1 MHHCLRTLLASS
13 LVFIGTQA
21 MATGLVLPDQQLQQ
35 DLSWLSNRGV
45 INISLS
51 TWPMS
56 SEEIALAISDAKP
69 QTTQDQLMLDQIN
82 ARLSA
87 LKANFIVEGQT
98 ASDFNP
104 LGQGLG
110 DTTTDQHQLSAIGQY
125 QNNYVDLRLQ
135 GNAVGGDG
143 VDRASHGNVNG
154 SYGAVK
160 LGNQWLSFG
169 QQQRWWG
176 PGKEGSL
183 IMGHTARPVTGFS
196 LQRAEQTPFE
206 TPWLSWLGRWQ
217 YQVFAG
223 QLAHYEAVPDA
234 KLIGMR
240 VNLQPTEYL
249 ELGASRAM
257 QWGGD
262 GRPQSGKS
270 LWNAFIGKGDNAYGA
285 DQQRNE
291 PGNQLGGFDAK
302 LKLQPLTGWPVSV
315 YGQMIGEDEAG
326 GLPSK
331 NTYLL
336 GVEGS
341 HALGQN
347 ALNWYVEGAD
357 TSTELGRKEGTTYNH
372 HIYKNGYYQDGAPLG
387 HALGG
392 DAQTVSTKVMVS
404 TPDQQRFSGKV
415 TYAEVNPTDNHNNRI
430 LSYADKM
437 AMLEVGYGKT
447 FKNGLNVDSTVWYNY
462 AADVPTYDG
471 AGVGVKVSMPFK

>member
-13 LVFIGTQA
+13 LVFIGAQA
-21 MATGLVLPDQQLQQ
+21 MATGLVLPDEKLQQ

-56 SEEIALAISDAKP
+56 SEEIALALSDAKP
-69 QTTQDQLMLDQIN
+69 QTTQDQLMLDQVN

-125 QNNYVDLRLQ
+125 QNQYVDLRLQ

-206 TPWLSWLGRWQ
+206 SPWLSWLGRWQ

-257 QWGGD
+257 
-262 GRPQSGKS
+262 
-270 LWNAFIGKGDNAYGA
+270 
-285 DQQRNE
+285 
-291 PGNQLGGFDAK
+291 
-302 LKLQPLTGWPVSV
+302 
-315 YGQMIGEDEAG
+315 
-326 GLPSK
+326 
-331 NTYLL
+331 
-336 GVEGS
+336 
-341 HALGQN
+341 
-347 ALNWYVEGAD
+347 
-357 TSTELGRKEGTTYNH
+357 
-372 HIYKNGYYQDGAPLG
+372 
-387 HALGG
+387 
-392 DAQTVSTKVMVS
+392 
-404 TPDQQRFSGKV
+404 
-415 TYAEVNPTDNHNNRI
+415 
-430 LSYADKM
+430 
-437 AMLEVGYGKT
+437 
-447 FKNGLNVDSTVWYNY
+447 
-462 AADVPTYDG
+462 
-471 AGVGVKVSMPFK
+471 